1 MVIKNIMHKIVKKIL
16 TKVLIILVFYPGLV
30 FSETGKRPAPDSVI
44 KGKVLYEKHCQT
56 CHKKD
61 GVGEIPMPWS
71 VRQPDYVE
79 AMPLDD
85 SSHAWHH
92 SDEQLVNTI
101 LEGTRSTKRMPAWKG
116 TLSKK
121 DAQNLVAYLKS
132 LWSDKSIACQG
143 PKHMDC

>member
-1 MVIKNIMHKIVKKIL
+1 MVIKTIMHKIAKEKLATVF
-16 TKVLIILVFYPGLV
+16 IILLFYPGFV
-30 FSETGKRPAPDSVI
+30 FSETGKSPDPNSVTQ
-44 KGKVLYEKHCQT
+44 GKALYEKHCQK
-56 CHKKD
+56 CHKTD

-71 VRQPDYVE
+71 VRKPDYVE
-79 AMPLDD
+79 AMPLNDT
-85 SSHAWHH
+85 SHAWHH

-116 TLSKK
+116 TLSKN